1 MHPKVM
7 FSWVSRICYG
17 LILLM
22 LLSSSALAA
31 SDTASSTTD
40 GDALSQLL
48 KVLQNDQQRTELIHA
63 LEQAQHTSASKSES
77 GSSATSTL
85 SKVTGSSTESSSS
98 KSTSDQDTVVD
109 GGILGALSSSLSDVQ
124 DDLRLNNKF
133 IQAWKKGLEIANK
146 DWQGFKHRV
155 ETNHEEVRSHFLESL
170 AIWLGVVMLFLAIG
184 YCLRVGLGKIKRLA
198 RHPKLSHLVQ
208 HWISVPIPTIFAAA
222 TSWYL
227 TLDYGTHDIGRL
239 LGLCLGFALV
249 GGCMFASLL
258 TSLTILANGRHRR
271 VAANILI
278 RKGYVPCTLVAS
290 CAGFGESLTHSP
302 LTPILGHAL
311 TLLFSFILSMISC
324 IAIIPLT
331 FVYRRAINQMLFNR
345 SLRFRR
351 KRTNGMQRSLKV
363 FKWLWPQCIVIM
375 SLVGMYQLVHGS
387 ITDNNVITHMILTM
401 FIITAGLLVAT
412 ICRQFLVP
420 DNTAVQRDLI
430 SRFRQIINYV
440 FSLGLFVLFFEF
452 ITLIWG
458 GSFFEYIEASTI
470 GRLFA
475 HAFFSIAGMLI
486 VALAIW
492 VALDVLIDKLLDKDT
507 GDSARNI
514 RIRTILPLLRNAA
527 KIILCVVAIITIL
540 ANIGINIAPLI
551 AGAGVIGLAIGF
563 GSQQLVH
570 DVITGVFNILEN
582 TMSIGDYITV
592 NGVTGTIEGMSIRT
606 VRLRDTNGALIS
618 IPFSQVNTVL
628 NLSRKFAYASTTVN
642 FTLDSNVDHML
653 EIFAETADEIANDL
667 STSQYILGPF
677 INYGL
682 EQVSQS
688 GYTVG
693 GKFRA
698 TTGGY
703 STVQYAFA
711 TLLARKVEEAE
722 DVSFS
727 RTYQGGKEARIAVS
741 YPAEKS
747 ADKDAVSA
755 DSSDKSEDD
764 SKDNNDPDKHDSS
777 EDKQ

>member
-1 MHPKVM
+1 MMHPKAM
-7 FSWVSRICYG
+7 FSRVSRVCYG
-17 LILLM
+17 LVLFI
-22 LLSSSALAA
+22 LLSSSAFAA
-31 SDTASSTTD
+31 GDTATATTD
-40 GDALSQLL
+40 SNALSQLL
-48 KVLQNDQQRTELIHA
+48 KVLQNDQQRTELVHA
-63 LEQAQHTSASKSES
+63 LEQAQHTSASKS
-77 GSSATSTL
+77 GSSAA
-85 SKVTGSSTESSSS
+85 SSLPKAASSSAESSSS
-98 KSTSDQDTVVD
+98 KSTSDQDTVVN

-124 DDLRLNNKF
+124 DGLSPNNKF
-133 IQAWKKGLEIANK
+133 IQAWKNGLDVANK
-146 DWQGFKHRV
+146 DWYRFKHRI
-155 ETNHEEVRSHFLESL
+155 EANHEEVTSHFLKSL
-170 AIWLGVVMLFLAIG
+170 GIWLGVAALSLAIG
-184 YCLRVGLGKIKRLA
+184 YCLRVGLWKIKRLSG
-198 RHPKLSHLVQ
+198 HPKLSHLIR
-208 HWISVPIPTIFAAA
+208 HWVSIPIPTIIAAA
-222 TSWYL
+222 VSWYL
-227 TLDYGTHDIGRL
+227 TLGYGIHDIGRL

-249 GGCMFASLL
+249 GGCLFASLL
-258 TSLTILANGRHRR
+258 TSLAIVANGRHRR
-271 VAANILI
+271 VAARILI
-278 RKGYVPCTLVAS
+278 RKGYIPCTLMAS

-324 IAIIPLT
+324 ITVIPLT

-345 SLRFRR
+345 SLNFRR
-351 KRTNGMQRSLKV
+351 KRTRGMQRSLRA
-363 FKWLWPQCIVIM
+363 FKWLWPVCIVIM
-375 SLVGMYQLVHGS
+375 SLVGMYQLIHGS
-387 ITDNNVITHMILTM
+387 VTNNNVITHMILTM
-401 FIITAGLLVAT
+401 FIIIVGLLVAT
-412 ICRQFLVP
+412 LCRQFLVP

-440 FSLGLFVLFFEF
+440 IGLILFVVFFEF

-458 GSFFEYIEASTI
+458 GSFFNYIESSTI

-618 IPFSQVNTVL
+618 IPFSQVNTVR

-653 EIFAETADEIANDL
+653 AIFAETADEIAQDL

-711 TLLARKVEEAE
+711 TLLARKVEQAE

-727 RTYQGGKEARIAVS
+727 RTYEGGKEARIAVN
-741 YPAEKS
+741 YPAKKAVDKDNVATDAAEKS
-747 ADKDAVSA
+747 ENDNKGS
-755 DSSDKSEDD
+755 DD
-764 SKDNNDPDKHDSS
+764 SDQSDTPDDTK
-777 EDKQ
+777 